1 MADEPQSRSERQAAW
16 VDGVCKTC
24 GAATHSCKCAHP
36 PSPLMDEL
44 LGQGAIEAKPRP
56 GAYLLANVATA
67 ADYWI
72 KGGREHPDR
81 DTAILALEQAVN
93 AYKNAAYDFAEKLH
107 FSGYLTQHLDAPRS
121 ERLAWQPGEPRV
133 VCAALKDANGR
144 IVTGARH
151 FDEVMMEQINER
163 PHRLDW
169 RGADQ
174 GFIDQKGNY
183 LTREEA
189 HVIASRHGQI
199 LRRVGSDECSLFSE
213 NLY

>member
-1 MADEPQSRSERQAAW
+1 MRPEDTELASGEAQRSSSRNWRDDLIER
-16 VDGVCKTC
+16 VKHIGVKC
-24 GAATHSCKCAHP
+24 GVLDPTIGEICHEIRNAP
-36 PSPLMDEL
+36 
-44 LGQGAIEAKPRP
+44 
-56 GAYLLANVATA
+56 V
-67 ADYWI
+67 
-72 KGGREHPDR
+72 
-81 DTAILALEQAVN
+81 LER
-93 AYKNAAYDFAEKLH
+93 
-107 FSGYLTQHLDAPRS
+107 G
-121 ERLAWQPGEPRV
+121 AWQPGEPRV

-151 FDEVMMEQINER
+151 FDSVMMEQIKR
-163 PHRLDW
+163 GPAVDDW

-189 HVIASRHGQI
+189 HVIASANKQI